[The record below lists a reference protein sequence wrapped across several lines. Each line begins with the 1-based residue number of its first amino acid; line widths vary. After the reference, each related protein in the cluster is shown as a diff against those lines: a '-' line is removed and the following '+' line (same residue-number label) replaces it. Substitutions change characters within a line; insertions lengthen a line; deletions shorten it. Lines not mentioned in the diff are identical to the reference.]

1 MSKKAADLAAKKQAK
16 QKKIAIVGFV
26 IFLAVMGFTLPKTLK
41 MLKGPQPIAT
51 PTTETTTTSA
61 TPADPG
67 APPAAATPAVS
78 AGSAELVDT
87 GAQPEAGEGQLVSFE
102 RFATKDPFAQQV
114 DALPTS
120 DEAPAA
126 ESAAET
132 DPRAEAGAASDPAKP
147 ASPGAAS
154 PGTSSS
160 APAQEQSSTPPAQEP
175 SSRPKP
181 APPAKPT
188 SAVIAVNGVDET
200 VKAGAAFPEA
210 DPVFELVSLTATE
223 VKVGI
228 AGGTLTGGSPT
239 VTLKKGK
246 KVTLVNTADGTR
258 YELVL
263 ESLS

>member
-26 IFLAVMGFTLPKTLK
+26 IFLAVMGFSLPKTLK

-51 PTTETTTTSA
+51 PTTETATASA

-67 APPAAATPAVS
+67 APSATATPAV
-78 AGSAELVDT
+78 ATGSAELVDT
-87 GAQPEAGEGQLVSFE
+87 GAQPEAGEGQLISFE
-102 RFATKDPFAQQV
+102 RFASKDPFAQQV
-114 DALPTS
+114 DALPAS

-126 ESAAET
+126 ESAPET
-132 DPRAEAGAASDPAKP
+132 DPRTEAGAASDPAKP

-154 PGTSSS
+154 PGTTPS
-160 APAQEQSSTPPAQEP
+160 APAQESSST
-175 SSRPKP
+175 PKP

-223 VKVGI
+223 VKIGI